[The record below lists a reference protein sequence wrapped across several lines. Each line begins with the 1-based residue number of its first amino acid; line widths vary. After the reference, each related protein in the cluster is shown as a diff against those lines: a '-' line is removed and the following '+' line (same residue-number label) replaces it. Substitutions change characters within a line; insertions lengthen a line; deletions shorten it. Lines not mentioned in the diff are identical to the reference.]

1 MMFDTIVKRIDLC
14 QYVSMSDLCCVAE
27 GPIDEAEATRLAN
40 LLAVL
45 ADPVR
50 LRIIS
55 MLATAPDGELC
66 ACDLPAALGRK
77 QPTISHHLK
86 QLVEAGL
93 CEREQRGKWAW
104 FRLRPERLAEVQAAL
119 GLPAAASPS

>member
-1 MMFDTIVKRIDLC
+1 MF
-14 QYVSMSDLCCVAE
+14 SMSDLCCVTD
-27 GPIDEAEATRLAN
+27 GPMDESEAARLAG

-55 MLATAPDGELC
+55 MIATAPTGELC
-66 ACDLPAALGRK
+66 ACDLPAVLDRK
-77 QPTISHHLK
+77 QPTVSHHLK
-86 QLVEAGL
+86 QLVDAGL

-104 FRLRPERLAEVQAAL
+104 FRLCPERLDEIRAAL
-119 GLPAAASPS
+119 GVPAGSSPA

>member
-1 MMFDTIVKRIDLC
+1 
-14 QYVSMSDLCCVAE
+14 MSDLCCVAD
-27 GPIDEAEATRLAN
+27 GPLDETDAARLAD

-55 MLATAPDGELC
+55 MIATAPGGELC
-66 ACDLPAALGRK
+66 ACDLPDALGRK

-104 FRLRPERLAEVQAAL
+104 FRLRPERLEEIQAAL
-119 GLPAAASPS
+119 GAPAGTSPA